1 MTKVVPN
8 HCNCLK
14 VGEQSRSMELFI
26 SDFQN
31 QGAHESKSKFTKN
44 WHPWLLA
51 IKISQG
57 RQVNLTKFFYYR
69 YLLPNDTLP

>member
-44 WHPWLLA
+44 
-51 IKISQG
+51 
-57 RQVNLTKFFYYR
+57 
-69 YLLPNDTLP
+69 